1 MSGRF
6 EPRAGTIVIRNG
18 AIVYASEGAA
28 RIAGRRVEDGIGRP
42 YSTFIVAEER
52 SVLEDRHQRRVR
64 GEAVPDR
71 YEVNLLLP
79 DGNCRTVEI
88 HVEQDGAD
96 ALIHM
101 RDLSAQQAR
110 RLRLD
115 SVATLGAAIQHERT
129 EEGISCRVREEL
141 RQLGVASAFLGQE
154 RDGVRIV
161 WASVPEPF
169 SSGFLTAAGAPF
181 EGFVLPW
188 NDFLRRLRSEGAAFA
203 DDLALELS
211 RAMPETLATEVRR
224 LVGAGEMG
232 RAAAVRVE
240 HRGDAQTCLL
250 MAGDWLT
257 PDDLPAVRLFGA
269 QLAAALDAARTISDL
284 SGRNADLG
292 TLNRIAELAGD
303 SPDLETFFARA
314 AEVLRYSLD
323 SRGIDVYVLDE
334 PGTQLVRVYEH
345 GAAGDAVHGQE
356 RVPLD
361 GLRGD
366 AVRQRSVKVTEV
378 VSRDAAAG
386 IAQPGFRTTVWVPL
400 VIRSRSIGVLS
411 ASFDLPEERVRERL
425 DLLTAVTAHFAS
437 AVESQT
443 LLRRLRRRL
452 SDLEGV
458 NALAERVFANAPGDM
473 PALLRD
479 GCRESARALSC
490 EAAVLFLVDDGGG
503 TLRAAAAWGME
514 LDPQDMV
521 RLRLEDD
528 ALPAA
533 AMRRRAPVSAQDIK
547 HEPHDSTAE
556 RGSPFAAAGL
566 AVPLTSRDALRGVL
580 YLAGA
585 AGRTFS
591 EADVALA
598 SALAGELA
606 VGLENT
612 DLYADL
618 RRRVEELSLLHDV
631 GRSLVATLDIKHVLE
646 RGVHNLAR
654 IVDAPHASLALAS
667 DDEKYIEVCA
677 VAGGHVSH
685 IGLRLPLGEPESSLG
700 ALVFRKRE
708 PIVVED
714 ARSDARVNALLR
726 DEVDGRAYLGL
737 PLVVRDRTIGVAV
750 IIDPRGPRRFT
761 SAEVERAA
769 AIANQLAVAVENA
782 RLYEDLR
789 RSYADLARAQ
799 QQLIQG
805 ERLAALGEL
814 SAVVAHEVRNPLGVI
829 FNSLGSLRRLLRPSG
844 DAKML
849 LDIVGEEADRL
860 NRIVGDLLDFA
871 RPSTPQLRPEPLE
884 RVVEEAVRAAL
895 AQRPSAIELDRRFD
909 AAAPLV
915 PLDARLVRQ
924 AVLNVA
930 VNAVQAMPRGGRIS
944 IRTCHDADGA
954 LVEIEDTGPGIPD
967 EVKARIFEPFFTT
980 KASGTGLGLAVV
992 KRIVEGHGGSVTV
1005 RSGPASGTVFGLH
1018 FPPGADGAVEKATA
1032 MR

>member
-1 MSGRF
+1 MSGRSD
-6 EPRAGTIVIRNG
+6 PRAGTIVIRNG
-18 AIVYASEGAA
+18 VIVYASEGAA
-28 RIAGRRVEDGIGRP
+28 HLAGRRVEDGIGRP
-42 YSTFIVAEER
+42 YSTFIVEEER
-52 SVLEDRHQRRVR
+52 SLLAERHERRVR
-64 GEAVPDR
+64 GEAVPDW

-79 DGNCRTVEI
+79 DGSRRAVEV
-88 HVEQDGAD
+88 HVEQDGSD
-96 ALIHM
+96 ALIHL
-101 RDLSAQQAR
+101 RDLSAQRAH

-115 SVATLGAAIQHERT
+115 SLATLGAAIQHERT
-129 EEGISCRVREEL
+129 EEGIGCRVREEL
-141 RQLGVASAFLGQE
+141 RQVGVVSAFLGQE
-154 RDGVRIV
+154 PAGVRIV
-161 WASVPEPF
+161 WASVPEQL
-169 SSGFLTAAGAPF
+169 SSGFLAAAGVPF
-181 EGFVLPW
+181 EGFVVPW
-188 NDFLRRLRSEGAAFA
+188 NDFLRRLSSDGAAFA
-203 DDLALELS
+203 EDFALEVS
-211 RAMPETLATEVRR
+211 REMPEDVATEIRR
-224 LVGAGEMG
+224 LVGAAEMG

-240 HRGDAQTCLL
+240 QRGNAQTCLL
-250 MAGDWLT
+250 VVGDWLV

-303 SPDLETFFARA
+303 SPDLHAFFARS

-323 SRGIDVYVLDE
+323 CRGIDVYVLDE
-334 PGTQLVRVYEH
+334 PGTQLMRVYEH
-345 GAAGDAVHGQE
+345 GSSRKAVHRHE

-378 VSRDAAAG
+378 LPREAA
-386 IAQPGFRTTVWVPL
+386 ISSSEHGFRTLVWVPL
-400 VIRSRSIGVLS
+400 VIRSRSIGVLT
-411 ASFDLPEERVRERL
+411 AGFDLPEERVRERL
-425 DLLTAVTAHFAS
+425 DLLTAISAHFAS

-479 GCRESARALSC
+479 GCREAARALSC
-490 EAAVLFLVDDGGG
+490 EAAVLFLAEDGGA

-521 RLRLEDD
+521 RLRLDDD

-533 AMRRRAPVSAQDIK
+533 AMRRRAPASAEDSK
-547 HEPHDSTAE
+547 HETPSPSNGGA
-556 RGSPFAAAGL
+556 RPFAAAGL
-566 AVPLTSRDALRGVL
+566 AVPVTSRDATRGVL
-580 YLAGA
+580 YLTGA
-585 AGRTFS
+585 EGRTFT

-606 VGLENT
+606 VGLENA

-631 GRSLVATLDIKHVLE
+631 GRSLVATLDIKNVLD
-646 RGVHNLAR
+646 RGVQNLAR
-654 IVDAPHASLALAS
+654 IVDAPHASLALVS
-667 DDEKYIEVCA
+667 EDEKHLEVCA
-677 VAGGHVSH
+677 VAGAHVSH
-685 IGLRLPLGEPESSLG
+685 LGLNLPIDPPEDNLA
-700 ALVFRKRE
+700 ALVFCQRE
-708 PIVVED
+708 PIVIED
-714 ARSDARVNALLR
+714 ALHDARVNARLR
-726 DEVDGRAYLGL
+726 ADTGARGYLGV
-737 PLVVRDRTIGVAV
+737 PLLVRDRTIGAAV
-750 IIDPRGPRRFT
+750 IMDPRGPRRFT
-761 SAEVERAA
+761 PAEVERAA

-895 AQRPSAIELDRRFD
+895 AQQPSAIELDGRFD
-909 AAAPLV
+909 SSAQLV

-944 IRTCHDADGA
+944 VRTHHDAERA

-967 EVKARIFEPFFTT
+967 EIRARIFEPFFTT

-992 KRIVEGHGGSVTV
+992 RRIVEGHGGTV
-1005 RSGPASGTVFGLH
+1005 AIRSGPGSGTVFVLH
-1018 FPPGADGAVEKATA
+1018 FPLGPEAAVEKATA
-1032 MR
+1032 LR